1 MEPTPPASS
10 SVVANPVSG
19 VLGLWHWLRRHAVFP
34 LLVACAGSSLLSV
47 ILLVLRKLMTGQGR
61 LTFIPV
67 NLVLAFLPLAFLLLF
82 ERALKRS
89 HAIGCAAL
97 WLLFFPNAP
106 YMLTDLVHFDK
117 HLGAAS
123 WLDLM
128 ALIAAAWAALLGG
141 MISLRFMQERV
152 RRHHSALAG
161 HGFVVAVL
169 FLSSI
174 GIYIGRFLR
183 FHSVHALLKPHE
195 LLKETAAQF
204 FPPTMD
210 PMAWPFTVAIFGLLC
225 CIHYSLLAFAYAARQ
240 E

>member
-1 MEPTPPASS
+1 MESPSPAPPAD
-10 SVVANPVSG
+10 AVSHSAP
-19 VLGLWHWLRRHAVFP
+19 LLWLRRHPVFP
-34 LLVACAGSSLLSV
+34 LLLACAGSSLLSV
-47 ILLVLRKLMTGQGR
+47 VLLAVRKLITGQGR
-61 LTFIPV
+61 LGFIPF
-67 NLVLAFLPLAFLLLF
+67 NLVLAFMPLAFLLLF
-82 ERALKRS
+82 ERSLKRS
-89 HAIGCAAL
+89 HAIACALL

-117 HLGAAS
+117 RLGAVS

-128 ALIAAAWAALLGG
+128 ALVAAAWAALLGG

-152 RRHHSALAG
+152 RRHHSPLAG
-161 HGFVVAVL
+161 HAFAVAVL

-183 FHSVHALLKPHE
+183 FHSWHALQKPHE

-204 FPPTMD
+204 LPPAMD
-210 PMAWPFTVAIFGLLC
+210 PMAWPFTLAVFGLLC
-225 CIHYSLLAFAYAARQ
+225 CIHYSLLAFAHAARR